1 MKNAKK
7 VWRQIKSIVSLKP
20 KVRSKINRLV
30 INGKNISNPT
40 TIADTFAKCFTN
52 IGPSILKN

>member
-30 INGKNISNPT
+30 INGKNLSNST
-40 TIADTFAKCFTN
+40 AIADTFANFFDRQF
-52 IGPSILKN
+52 LKD